1 MDLLRRHLWM
11 VLLPALAAAG
21 CAIDRHEAQPVASG
35 NLLENASFEQGRA
48 PWFVLATPNWED
60 FEITD
65 QYAAHGRYSAR
76 LALRGEGSARSTKIA
91 GVIQEVS
98 PREFPRRLSGS
109 YRIEGW
115 TRGTA
120 KQYVQVVVIVF
131 GNPGAKPFP
140 NHQIR
145 YVLAGVDKP
154 PLRMVN
160 ARYSFVGGS
169 ELQEGRWARFD
180 LDLHAD
186 FQRLWGYVPKEFSK
200 IRVLFEVRY
209 DEKKAGEGAAAAHVY
224 FDDLYL
230 AR

>member
-21 CAIDRHEAQPVASG
+21 CAIDRQEARSAVSG

-48 PWFVLATPNWED
+48 PWFVLVTPNWED
-60 FEITD
+60 FEVTD

-76 LALRGEGSARSTKIA
+76 LALRAEGSARSTKIA

-98 PREFPRRLSGS
+98 PREFPGRLSGS

-131 GNPGAKPFP
+131 GDPSAKPYP
-140 NHQIR
+140 NHQVR
-145 YVLAGVDKP
+145 YVLGGVDKP
-154 PLRMVN
+154 PLRFIN

-169 ELQEGRWARFD
+169 ELQQGGWVRFD

-209 DEKKAGEGAAAAHVY
+209 DAKKAIETGVSADVY
-224 FDDLYL
+224 FDNLYL
-230 AR
+230 GK